1 MTKNTCFDRGKEGQL
16 ASEKTNTE
24 NERERMLY
32 ASNMSFHSISH
43 WKHTADL
50 LSSPGICY

>member
-1 MTKNTCFDRGKEGQL
+1 MTKNTCFDGGKEGQL

-32 ASNMSFHSISH
+32 ASKVSFHSISH
-43 WKHTADL
+43 WKYTAYL
-50 LSSPGICY
+50 LSSHGICY